1 AYMSPEQFSGVEVGA
16 ASDQFSFC
24 VALYEAL
31 FASRPFAGETI
42 ASLSA
47 SVLQG
52 ELSPPPRG
60 HGVPTPIVRAI
71 ERGLATTP
79 QDRFPSMRAL
89 RAALARELAPRRT
102 AWAVGGLLTALLTG
116 GGAAMALQPA
126 AAPAP
131 EDPCAGAE
139 QALDDVWTGARG
151 DALERRVAELN
162 APTALRL
169 VGALRGELD
178 AYAGAWTAMRRDAC
192 EDTHVRGE
200 QSERL
205 LDLRVACLDRHKL
218 RLATLTEALAEEPD
232 AALLERAVDVSHELG
247 ALEACADRGYL
258 MNARGPAIA
267 AELPP
272 SERARFEATAAAL
285 ERGWVLWRLGRHAQ
299 AATLA
304 ASALEAADALAQPW
318 LTARA
323 LRLSGDVSEVTG
335 KYDDA
340 AAAFDRAVWAGVS
353 AGDQESVAFALLSY
367 ADVSGLRRKDVAAA
381 RQALDRLEPLLAVV
395 PSGPELRARAL
406 LVRGRVALAAG
417 DDEEARALLEQALPA
432 LTAQLGEGHSI
443 TVNAAQELANA
454 LVHLGEHAAAVE
466 RFSQIIAAIAERHG
480 EAHPQVISALTSRGV
495 ARGWLGQFAEGR
507 ADLERALELSRE
519 LHGARHPSVADA
531 LHNLGELHWKRRD
544 YARAREYHAE
554 NLALRR
560 EVLDPGDPYIGFTL
574 VSLGE
579 IDLVTHEHARA
590 LAELQEA
597 RGIIEP
603 RLGPDHPVTAFVD
616 TRIAQVRLALGQRAL
631 AVPALE
637 ASLATLERGS
647 NLEWRADA
655 EFALARGLDERD
667 RDRAVAL
674 ARAALARYREVGDR
688 TAAVQAEVSTWL
700 EEHVD

>member
-1 AYMSPEQFSGVEVGA
+1 MRDRGKGPDGDPRERAPSDLSTKTSNREGEARLSVVDGGAALDPRGETLHVSGLPSAREAVDVRGATLRSGREPPARVDVLGDTVDSGRHRAPEPAPTDALARTVDSGRGPRPGGIDRDLVFAAVEQRLLGRAAESVKLDRFVLLDRLGSGGMGVVYAAYDPKLDRKVALKLLHTGALSGTAQRRHSQSQLEREARAAAQLSHPNVVTVYDVGVVGDQVYLALEYVEGETLTAWLEGQERGWREIVAIFLGAADGLIAAHDAGVVHRDFKPDNVLLGGDGRPRVADFGLARTASGDGPSGVHAMISGAELGVSATAQDARADTMTAIGTIAGTPAYMSPEQFSGVEVGA

-218 RLATLTEALAEEPD
+218 RLATLTEA
-232 AALLERAVDVSHELG
+232 
-247 ALEACADRGYL
+247 
-258 MNARGPAIA
+258 
-267 AELPP
+267 
-272 SERARFEATAAAL
+272 
-285 ERGWVLWRLGRHAQ
+285 
-299 AATLA
+299 
-304 ASALEAADALAQPW
+304 
-318 LTARA
+318 
-323 LRLSGDVSEVTG
+323 
-335 KYDDA
+335 
-340 AAAFDRAVWAGVS
+340 
-353 AGDQESVAFALLSY
+353 
-367 ADVSGLRRKDVAAA
+367 
-381 RQALDRLEPLLAVV
+381 
-395 PSGPELRARAL
+395 
-406 LVRGRVALAAG
+406 
-417 DDEEARALLEQALPA
+417 
-432 LTAQLGEGHSI
+432 
-443 TVNAAQELANA
+443 
-454 LVHLGEHAAAVE
+454 
-466 RFSQIIAAIAERHG
+466 
-480 EAHPQVISALTSRGV
+480 
-495 ARGWLGQFAEGR
+495 
-507 ADLERALELSRE
+507 
-519 LHGARHPSVADA
+519 
-531 LHNLGELHWKRRD
+531 
-544 YARAREYHAE
+544 
-554 NLALRR
+554 
-560 EVLDPGDPYIGFTL
+560 
-574 VSLGE
+574 
-579 IDLVTHEHARA
+579 
-590 LAELQEA
+590 
-597 RGIIEP
+597 
-603 RLGPDHPVTAFVD
+603 
-616 TRIAQVRLALGQRAL
+616 
-631 AVPALE
+631 
-637 ASLATLERGS
+637 
-647 NLEWRADA
+647 
-655 EFALARGLDERD
+655 
-667 RDRAVAL
+667 
-674 ARAALARYREVGDR
+674 
-688 TAAVQAEVSTWL
+688 
-700 EEHVD
+700 